1 MNKRRRL
8 NGFVTSD
15 KMTKT
20 VVVEISRTYRHPLY
34 KKVVHKKKRVYA
46 HDELECK
53 IGDEVCIVESKP
65 ISRLKHWVVE
75 KVIKRS
81 EDLLA
86 PRLEDEIVD
95 EGAEEAA

>member
-20 VVVEISRTYRHPLY
+20 VVVEVTRKYRHPLY
-34 KKVVHKKKRVYA
+34 KKVVQKKKRVYA
-46 HDELECK
+46 HDELGSK
-53 IGDEVCIVESKP
+53 IGDEVRIVESQP
-65 ISRLKHWVVE
+65 ISRRKRWVVE
-75 KVIKRS
+75 EIIKKS

-86 PRLEDEIVD
+86 PRMEDEIVD
-95 EGAEEAA
+95 ELAEEEA